1 VVAASGGI
9 LQVPS
14 VRAALNPASTKKQY
28 HEIAEGSSVIEVLG
42 VVHEGLARAP
52 GTRVF
57 LNGAPVPRERWAE
70 VALKESDT
78 ILIRVVPAEVG
89 EDPEDDKVLRSVLM
103 IGVSILG
110 LVLPGVWGAV
120 VGIGGYFAVDALVPV
135 PQLEADTPSGAAEP
149 ARIERT
155 PALSGAR
162 NSLSPYGPIP
172 IILGK
177 HRVTPPL
184 GAQPY
189 TELDQ
194 SDQFLRMLM
203 IPGYGLLEM
212 IDPKIGE
219 TPITDYSEVEMEMRT
234 GGADADPLTLFP
246 STVTEENPNVLLKQT
261 TDWVTRRTQE
271 DIDEIGVELT
281 FPRGLVYLA
290 SDGTKQERQVLIDAE
305 YREVGGSTWK
315 VMDESLDVPEITFSA
330 LSFVTNEGWWQIV
343 ISRRSGRV
351 WAFPRGTFL
360 SGFESALTSPE
371 WYNIAIVQT
380 TGPFATLQLVITDI
394 RDPALTKY
402 GAGDFQPTNSPSIF
416 FVKVAAGK
424 LDVTGLSETGRTTSV
439 IRKGVAIRV
448 ERDQY
453 DVRIRRATADSE
465 DANVLDEVYWTAL
478 RSIINEDPVNFDDVA
493 KIALRIKATDQLQGV
508 VEQFNVLCHSI
519 IKDWDSATSAWVE
532 RATSNPASIF
542 RHLLQGSMNRR
553 PVADSRVDLETLQ
566 TWHEWCEANG
576 HEFNGVINYSTTLL
590 QLLRDVAAVGRA
602 SPTMRDGLFSVVQD
616 VEQTTPRQLF
626 TPKNSWGFGASRS
639 FAAVPHALKIQ
650 FVNGLPTQTVE
661 VTPANV
667 EIGDVFKINFG
678 TATLA
683 SFTATAATIVN
694 VTAGLKA
701 AWDAST
707 ERVASFYDATDEG
720 THVLLTSNRPSA
732 QYDLLGETTDG
743 GGNDT
748 QTLVVE
754 TTSDEPSWERDEIVV
769 YDDGFDESNATLFE
783 EVSLLGVANAD
794 QAWKVG
800 RYHLAVARLR
810 PEVYT
815 LSVDVE
821 HLVCNRGDLVRVQ
834 HDVPL
839 FGLSSGR
846 VTARAESGGNVTTI
860 TLDESVAMTIG
871 KSYAVRYRQEDMT
884 IQLEDVDTD
893 VGEQTT
899 LTFSTPVAV
908 ADAPAVGD
916 LVSFGEQGSETVEM
930 IVLKIEMRPELT
942 AKLTLVDAAPAVHSA
957 DAGAIPEFDPQVTVA
972 PQLEELVPAVPEI
985 VSLRSGEAVMV
996 RHKDGT
1002 FENRILATIRGGAAG
1017 AVPAARFE
1025 AQFKLSDKA
1034 TWVSLPDATADAT
1047 EFSVTPVE
1055 DGEVYDFRVRAI
1067 SQWGVPSAWDAAEEH
1082 TVLGAMELGTDF
1094 LEVYDEALD
1103 IEGGEKGNAS
1113 IDNGVLFVPVDTEE
1127 TWAEHFSSRGWTDI
1141 QDQIDAGYPYYAQP
1155 TKPNGGQSNELPD
1168 PAESGLAGAWLG
1180 AGVQGS
1186 GADWSRAADDLT
1198 AIGSPTYRPVA
1209 GVTLDGL
1216 SQYLR
1221 RAEAGWNDDDEDGMI
1236 TALVR
1241 VDAIGAAQTIF
1252 ASADEAT
1259 DVRYFKLS
1267 INASGKLELSQRN
1280 NDTADVVEGGTVLVA
1295 DAWYHVAATVDASGW
1310 HLYVDGVEESLTTT
1324 SGTNSG
1330 EWLADVDDRDNV
1342 LVGALRRTTV
1352 TDYLDGDVKDVR
1364 YYSERRLTDAQVL
1377 TLATGGR
1384 GAWETE
1390 VDLGGTVYYS
1400 KIVTSITLDKVDG
1413 NVAVTP
1419 SLSVSSDGS
1428 TWTDYVGSAEINV
1441 TGYRYVRVRY
1451 DFVAEDDISFVGV
1464 SEVRLEI
1471 DARTR
1476 IDSALVALAAGDSG
1490 GTDVSFGIDFLKVVA
1505 IVVTPKTTNSWYN
1518 EVNFD
1523 FDQDNP
1529 TTFKVLM
1536 FDESGVRQSGDA
1548 TYVARGY

>member
-1 VVAASGGI
+1 
-9 LQVPS
+9 VPR
-14 VRAALNPASTKKQY
+14 VRAALNPASTKKHY
-28 HEIAEGSSVIEVLG
+28 HEMPEGSSIIEVLSIIR
-42 VVHEGLARAP
+42 EQLAGAP

-57 LNGAPVPRERWAE
+57 LNGEPVPRERWPD
-70 VALKESDT
+70 VTLKESDT
-78 ILIRVVPAEVG
+78 LLIRVVPAEVG

-120 VGIGGYFAVDALVPV
+120 VGIGGYFAVDRLVPV

-155 PALSGAR
+155 PALSGSR
-162 NSLSPYGPIP
+162 NSMSPYGPIP

-203 IPGYGLLEM
+203 IPGYGQVEM
-212 IDPKIGE
+212 SDPKIGE
-219 TPITDYSEVEMEMRT
+219 TPIMNYSEVEMEMRS
-234 GGADADPLTLFP
+234 GSADADPLTLFP
-246 STVTEENPNVLLKQT
+246 STVTEENPNTLLKQT
-261 TDWVTRRTQE
+261 TGWVTRRTQE
-271 DIDEIGVELT
+271 DIDEISVEIT
-281 FPRGLVYLA
+281 FPRGLVILNSILGNQIA
-290 SDGTKQERQVLIDAE
+290 QVDVEAE

-315 VMDESLDVPEITFSA
+315 EMGDTLDVPSVTFSA
-330 LSFVTNEGWWQIV
+330 WSFVSVGGWWQI
-343 ISRRSGRV
+343 IINRRSGRIMLV
-351 WAFPRGTFL
+351 PSSTNFASYPTLF
-360 SGFESALTSPE
+360 TSPE
-371 WYNIAIVQT
+371 WYTIAV
-380 TGPFATLQLVITDI
+380 VKTDDFFPSANLTI
-394 RDPALTKY
+394 GDLRDPALTKY
-402 GAGDFQPTNSPSIF
+402 GAGDFQPTNTPTGQY
-416 FVKVAAGK
+416 VQVAGGK
-424 LDVTGLSETGRTTSV
+424 LDVAGLSTSARTTSA
-439 IRKGVAIRV
+439 IRKGLTIRV
-448 ERDQY
+448 DRDQY
-453 DVRIRRATADSE
+453 DVRIRRVTADSV
-465 DANVLDEVYWTAL
+465 AATVADEVYWTAL
-478 RSIINEDPVNFDDVA
+478 RSIVNDDPVNFDDVA

-508 VEQFNVLCHSI
+508 IEQFNILCHSI
-519 IKDWDSATSAWVE
+519 MSDWDSETSTWIE
-532 RATSNPASIF
+532 RTTSNPASVF
-542 RHLLQGSMNRR
+542 RHLLQGPMNRR
-553 PVADSRVDLETLQ
+553 PVADSRIDLETLQ

-590 QLLRDVAAVGRA
+590 QLLRDVASVGRA

-639 FAAVPHALKIQ
+639 FAAVPHALKVQ
-650 FVNGLPTQTVE
+650 FVNGLPTQVVE

-667 EIGDVFKINFG
+667 EVDDVFKINFG
-678 TATLA
+678 TDTLA
-683 SFTATAATIVN
+683 SFTATAGTVAN

-701 AWDAST
+701 AWDASS
-707 ERVASFYDATDEG
+707 ERITSLYDATDEG

-732 QYDLLGETTDG
+732 QYDFSGETVDG

-748 QTLVVE
+748 QTLGVE
-754 TTSDEPSWERDEIVV
+754 TTSEEASWERDEVIV

-800 RYHLAVARLR
+800 RYHLAVSRLR

-860 TLDESVAMTIG
+860 TLDETVTMVAG
-871 KSYAVRYRQEDMT
+871 SSYAVRYRQEDMT

-899 LTFSTPVAV
+899 LTFSTPVAE

-916 LVSFGEQGSETVEM
+916 LVSFGEQDSETVEM
-930 IVLKIEMRPELT
+930 IVHKIEMGAELT
-942 AKLTLVDAAPAVHSA
+942 AKLTLVDAAPAVHTA
-957 DAGAIPEFDPQVTVA
+957 DSGEIPAFDPQVTVA
-972 PQLEELVPAVPEI
+972 PHLEDLVPAIPEI

-1002 FENRILATIRGGAAG
+1002 FENRILATIRSGPGGT
-1017 AVPAARFE
+1017 VPTVRFE
-1025 AQFKLSDKA
+1025 AQFKLSDKP

-1047 EFSVTPVE
+1047 ELSVTPVE
-1055 DGEVYDFRVRAI
+1055 DGESYDFRVRSV
-1067 SQWGVPSAWDAAEEH
+1067 SQWGVPSEWDSVEEH

-1094 LEVYDEALD
+1094 IEVYDAALSLSA
-1103 IEGGEKGNAS
+1103 GSKGNAVVDGG
-1113 IDNGVLFVPVDTEE
+1113 ILHTPVDTEE
-1127 TWAEHFSSRGWTDI
+1127 TYQEHFDSRGWATP
-1141 QDQIDAGYPYYAQP
+1141 QDQIDAGYPRYIQP
-1155 TKPNGGQSNELPD
+1155 TKPAGGQSNELPD
-1168 PAESGLAGAWLG
+1168 AAESGLVGAWLN

-1186 GADWSRAADDLT
+1186 GADWSRSSDDLT
-1198 AIGSPTYRPVA
+1198 AVGSPTYRAVA
-1209 GVTLDGL
+1209 GVTLDGS

-1221 RAEAGWNDDDEDGMI
+1221 RAEADWNDDEVGTI

-1241 VDAIGAAQTIF
+1241 TDAIGAAQTIF

-1259 DVRYFKLS
+1259 DVRYLKLS

-1280 NDTADVVEGGTVLVA
+1280 NDTADVVEGDSVLVA
-1295 DAWYHVAATVDASGW
+1295 DTWYHVAATVDASGW
-1310 HLYVDGVEESLTTT
+1310 HLYIDGVEETLTAT

-1330 EWLADVDDRDNV
+1330 DWLADTDDRDNV
-1342 LVGALRRTTV
+1342 LVGALRRTGV
-1352 TDYLDGDVKDVR
+1352 TEYLNGDVKDVR
-1364 YYSERRLTDAQVL
+1364 YYAARQLTAAQIL
-1377 TLATGGR
+1377 TLSTGGR
-1384 GAWETE
+1384 GAWEAE
-1390 VDLGGTVYYS
+1390 VDLGGTVYSS
-1400 KIVTSITLDKVDG
+1400 KIVSTITLDKVDG
-1413 NVAVTP
+1413 NVTVTP
-1419 SLSVSSDGS
+1419 SLSISLDGS
-1428 TWTDYVGSAEINV
+1428 TWTDFVGSAEINV

-1464 SEVRLEI
+1464 SNIQLEI

-1476 IDSALVALAAGDSG
+1476 IDSALVALSSGDSG
-1490 GTDVSFGIDFLKVVA
+1490 GTEVEFGLDFLKVTA
-1505 IVVTPKTTNSWYN
+1505 IVVTPKGTDEYKCV
-1518 EVNFD
+1518 VNFD

-1536 FDESGVRQSGDA
+1536 FDGSGVRQSGDA